1 MPASPSSAVLPSPF
15 SMSVSLLLP
24 CTRVH
29 QYRLSR
35 SHTFALICDIC
46 FPLSDFIGHD
56 RLLSFFVVI
65 SLSSSQNVSRL
76 RAEGFWSFFFFFPSG
91 FVQCSKPSN
100 LDRMTNLW
108 SLETVIS
115 LGITIHP
122 LIKFSLIPMP
132 TLRIPCPGRSGRPAV
147 LSPPAVD
154 VLPSWVVSDPA
165 LHLVWVHLVG
175 VMTEDLAVYPQ
186 PLCPA
191 WI

>member
-1 MPASPSSAVLPSPF
+1 MWHLFSSFWLHWAWQTSVFLRGHLLVLKSECKPSEGRGF
-15 SMSVSLLLP
+15 
-24 CTRVH
+24 
-29 QYRLSR
+29 
-35 SHTFALICDIC
+35 LI
-46 FPLSDFIGHD
+46 
-56 RLLSFFVVI
+56 
-65 SLSSSQNVSRL
+65 
-76 RAEGFWSFFFFFPSG
+76 FFFFFPSG